1 RPVAS
6 SLNYVAGQTV
16 PNLVTVPLGA
26 DGNVDFFNHVGT
38 VDVVADLE
46 GYYAD
51 RPPGGGEFLTAL
63 QDPERLLDTRDANSG
78 TAGKPVGAGGI
89 AQVSVRNVDP
99 DAEETIGAVVV
110 NVTVTAST
118 TTSFLTVYPDG
129 ATRPTTS
136 NLNFTTGQT
145 ISNLVTVPVLSD
157 GVVDIF
163 NHVGTAHVIVDLEG
177 YYTHPFAF
185 DPATAATSFTPLS
198 PTRIL
203 DTRTTTGG
211 HHAVIGPRGRAT
223 LQVAGMAGIPADA
236 TSVVLNVTGVS
247 PTAATFVTAVPDG
260 AFDPGTS
267 DLNIAAGQTVPNMV
281 VVPIAS
287 NGKIDFFNNA
297 GQINVVADVTGYFAD

>member
-51 RPPGGGEFLTAL
+51 QPASATGSFLRTVRP
-63 QDPERLLDTRDANSG
+63 QRLLDTRNANG
-78 TAGKPVGAGGI
+78 VTGGRPIGAGGV
-89 AQVSVRNVDP
+89 APVAVNQAGAPANV
-99 DAEETIGAVVV
+99 AAVVL
-110 NVTVTAST
+110 NVTVTAPT
-118 TTSFLTVYPDG
+118 ATSFLTVYPDG

-145 ISNLVTVPVLSD
+145 ISNLVTVPVSD

-163 NHVGTAHVIVDLEG
+163 NHVGTAHVIADVEG
-177 YYTHPFAF
+177 YYTAPVPI
-185 DPATAATSFTPLS
+185 DPTSAATSFTPLP

-211 HHAVIGPRGRAT
+211 HDAVIGAGGSAT
-223 LQVAGMAGIPADA
+223 LQVAGTAGIPAGA

-247 PTAATFVTAVPDG
+247 PTRTTFLTVYPDG
-260 AFDPGTS
+260 TTRPGTS
-267 DLNIAAGQTVPNMV
+267 DLNVAAGQTVPNMV
-281 VVPIAS
+281 VVPIGS
-287 NGKIDFFNNA
+287 DGKIDFFNNA